1 MNYWSAKQEKSER
14 ILSNVLPAHIAQ
26 RLKADESLIADGYAD
41 LTVMFADLV
50 NFTQLTESLSPAQM
64 VSLLN
69 KIFSSFDDISDK
81 YGVKKLRRIGDAYM
95 VVGA

>member
-1 MNYWSAKQEKSER
+1 
-14 ILSNVLPAHIAQ
+14 
-26 RLKADESLIADGYAD
+26 
-41 LTVMFADLV
+41 MFADLV

-81 YGVKKLRRIGDAYM
+81 YGVEKIRRLVMPIWWWVA
-95 VVGA
+95 